1 MAEARTDAVPA
12 LEELVLRLPV
22 GPVPVLRSRPTGD
35 VVGRLLLVPGYT
47 GGAEDHRL
55 LVPELAARGVDAVA
69 LTQRGQPGAVR
80 PEEQSA
86 VCPEEQGAGRPE
98 EQSGVRPEQAGADV
112 EEAARSYALADLA
125 QDVHDA
131 AAALAARD
139 DGWSAPVHL
148 LGHSFGGVVAGEA
161 ALLDPSRWRGLVLLC
176 SGPHG
181 WPGRTDDQVAVLER
195 EGTAAALWA
204 HLAAL
209 EGLEPPPDEAAA
221 AWRGRVLGTSPG
233 QLLAA
238 ARVLGGHE
246 DRSDALRATGLPVLV
261 AHGETDAAW
270 PQADQRAMAERVG
283 AAYAV
288 LPGGHSPNEDA
299 PAATAALLAE
309 HVRAAAGD

>member
-1 MAEARTDAVPA
+1 MAETRAEGADDEGTGTGGAQPA
-12 LEELVLRLPV
+12 LEDVVLDLPV
-22 GPVPVLRSRPTGD
+22 GPVPVLRSRPAGD

-47 GGAEDHRL
+47 GGRVDHRL

-80 PEEQSA
+80 PEGE
-86 VCPEEQGAGRPE
+86 
-98 EQSGVRPEQAGADV
+98 GADV
-112 EEAARSYALADLA
+112 EEAARSYALPLLA
-125 QDVHDA
+125 RDVHDA
-131 AAALAARD
+131 AAALAALD
-139 DGWSAPVHL
+139 DGWAAPVHL

-181 WPGRTDDQVAVLER
+181 WPGRMADQVAVLER

-204 HLAAL
+204 HLAAP
-209 EGLEPPPDEAAA
+209 EGLEPPPDGAAA
-221 AWRGRVLGTSPG
+221 AWRERVLGTSPG

-238 ARVLGGHE
+238 ARVLGSHE
-246 DRSDALRATGLPVLV
+246 DRSDALRGTGLPVLV

-270 PQADQRAMAERVG
+270 PQEDQRAMAERVG

-309 HVRAAAGD
+309 CVRGAAGD

>member
-1 MAEARTDAVPA
+1 MADALPA
-12 LEELVLRLPV
+12 LEDTVLDLPV
-22 GPVPVLRSRPTGD
+22 GPVPVLRARPAGD

-47 GGAEDHRL
+47 GGRVDHRL

-80 PEEQSA
+80 PEGDE
-86 VCPEEQGAGRPE
+86 RD
-98 EQSGVRPEQAGADV
+98 VRV
-112 EEAARSYALADLA
+112 AARSYVLADLA
-125 QDVHDA
+125 RDVHDA
-131 AAALAARD
+131 AAALAALD
-139 DGWSAPVHL
+139 DAWAAPVHL

-161 ALLDPSRWRGLVLLC
+161 ALLDPSRWCGLVLLC

-181 WPGRTDDQVAVLER
+181 WPGRTDDHVAVLER
-195 EGTAAALWA
+195 EGTAAALWS
-204 HLAAL
+204 HLAAAG
-209 EGLEPPPDEAAA
+209 GLEPPPDAAAA
-221 AWRGRVLGTSPG
+221 AWRERVLATSPG

-238 ARVLGGHE
+238 ARVLGTHV
-246 DRSDALRATGLPVLV
+246 DRSEALRATGLPVLV
-261 AHGETDAAW
+261 AHGETDDAW

-309 HVRAAAGD
+309 HVRAAAGR